1 MDGYLQQC
9 YDSPRIHPN
18 QQNEGTKMKGRGYF
32 LNMNTFE
39 KLIFSHED
47 QVHSQPLT
55 LIHTP
60 C

>member
-1 MDGYLQQC
+1 MVTY
-9 YDSPRIHPN
+9 SNVMIHPEFI
-18 QQNEGTKMKGRGYF
+18 QIKKNEGTKMKGRGYF

-47 QVHSQPLT
+47 QVHSHPLT